1 VKRRVGET
9 REITTGRRRRHRCEE
24 VIAFV
29 EGTIGAGETTDVE
42 TRDVSASQLLVVC
55 RLVEEGLWTVLLA
68 VDREEDLWAEHA
80 SETAGG
86 PTRRRREAGGLQEGV
101 LLGGTAGDSEVTTT
115 RRVQQELL
123 VVVLHR
129 RVASGVSLCCR
140 CYLVFWRWRTCS
152 VVLSGSATTA
162 AIAHRRCPP
171 PPSALFLPMM

>member
-123 VVVLHR
+123 VVLHR

-162 AIAHRRCPP
+162 AIAIAVVPHPRQRYFSP
-171 PPSALFLPMM
+171 